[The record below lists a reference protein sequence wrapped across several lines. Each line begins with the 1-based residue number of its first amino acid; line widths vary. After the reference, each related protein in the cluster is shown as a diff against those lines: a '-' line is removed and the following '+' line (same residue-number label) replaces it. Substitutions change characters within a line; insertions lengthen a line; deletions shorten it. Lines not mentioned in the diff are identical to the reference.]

1 MNLLFHIKNLRA
13 GGAQRHLI
21 LLANYFV
28 ELGHRVSI
36 LAINDYPKPEFY
48 IDSRIK
54 VFYLRKM
61 FENKDE
67 YFNASNLFSSNK
79 EAIYK
84 LQRKVIQYTY
94 KGESRKIKRK
104 NLDKEHDIY
113 RFFRYIVINEN
124 IDICLSFMSD
134 SSKIVYESI
143 KGTRCKHCIVQMSF
157 PDDNQVQQYGL
168 RKIYQEADLCVFQT
182 QEQMDYYGYENGV
195 VIFNPLLKAYPVKKS
210 NSEKVVVNFCRF
222 CKAKNLPLL
231 LEAFGQFSAIHP
243 EYSLFLYG
251 DDDENMTEALYNYAE
266 SEGFADKVHI
276 LPSEQNIHDIIV
288 SYSMFVTSSDWEGI
302 SNSMIEAMACGLPTI
317 ATDCIGGGARAIIE
331 DHVNGILVPRGDS
344 NTLCKAMC
352 EIAENDILSENLS
365 KNALKIN
372 ETLSKERIVGKW
384 LKELEKISQ

>member
-352 EIAENDILSENLS
+352 EIAENDILSDEWKRMITKHLLR
-365 KNALKIN
+365 AH
-372 ETLSKERIVGKW
+372 
-384 LKELEKISQ
+384 